1 MRERGKEIV
10 GDGFREKGCGFKV
23 ERERER
29 GVKEL
34 REQSLGVTITWVK
47 VAIIIF
53 LQGFRT

>member
-1 MRERGKEIV
+1 MGSRL
-10 GDGFREKGCGFKV
+10 
-23 ERERER
+23 RERER

-53 LQGFRT
+53 SQGFRT

>member
-1 MRERGKEIV
+1 MGSRL
-10 GDGFREKGCGFKV
+10 
-23 ERERER
+23 RERER

-34 REQSLGVTITWVK
+34 REQSLGVTIAWVK